1 MRLSGDYKMF
11 CLNSGFGPSNGS
23 KPASNDEVF
32 VWGSNSSHQ
41 LAEGSTDKI
50 LSAKLSATFGSVQ
63 QVLYLF
69 AKMLLFQGE

>member
-1 MRLSGDYKMF
+1 MRLSGDYKTF
-11 CLNSGFGPSNGS
+11 CLKSGLGPLNGS

-50 LSAKLSATFGSVQ
+50 LSAKLSATFGSAQ

-69 AKMLLFQGE
+69 ARMFFYF